1 MEYIV
6 MAYLLGIGFIIGLY
20 TEARFEKDKDTKTE
34 HINPAE
40 ILLFVIFSPVI
51 AAIWGLVIFFKWKED

>member
-20 TEARFEKDKDTKTE
+20 TEARFKENEKTE
-34 HINPAE
+34 HITPAE
-40 ILLFVIFSPVI
+40 ILLFVI
-51 AAIWGLVIFFKWKED
+51 

>member
-20 TEARFEKDKDTKTE
+20 AEARSKDTKTE
-34 HINPAE
+34 HATAADA
-40 ILLFVIFSPVI
+40 LLFVLGSPII
-51 AAIWGLVIFFKWKED
+51 AAIWGLFIFFKGKED